1 MKFAIALLSFVF
13 AIDMLAQ
20 SKPAADLI
28 ITNAK
33 IWTGDKAHPTAQA
46 VAVIG
51 DRIVAVGSN
60 SDVQILRGS
69 ATKTI
74 DARGKLLLPVAKG
87 QARKQIPKD
96 QARMKDLLESH

>member
-1 MKFAIALLSFVF
+1 MKFAIACLSFVF
-13 AIDMLAQ
+13 ATNMLAQ

-33 IWTGDKAHPTAQA
+33 IWTGDKAHPAAQA

-60 SDVQILRGS
+60 SDVEILRGHHNQN
-69 ATKTI
+69 
-74 DARGKLLLPVAKG
+74 DRCGRQVAR
-87 QARKQIPKD
+87 ARF
-96 QARMKDLLESH
+96 

>member
-13 AIDMLAQ
+13 GINMPAQ
-20 SKPAADLI
+20 SKPTADLI

-51 DRIVAVGSN
+51 DRIVAIGSN
-60 SDVQILRGS
+60 SDVDILRGT
-69 ATKTI
+69 ANQN
-74 DARGKLLLPVAKG
+74 DRRGRQVACARFQRRPRAFRYGG
-87 QARKQIPKD
+87 D
-96 QARMKDLLESH
+96 QAQSDSTE